1 MRNYQTLDEE
11 FETGLNISAN
21 MRESLRQ
28 IARWAYFLSVLG
40 FILVGFII
48 GIAIFSGTLLGVV
61 LNEMQEEFPGII
73 NTLFIT
79 VIYLFIALISFFPV
93 LFLYRFSV
101 KTKNALRT
109 DNRTY
114 LESAL
119 KNLKSHYKFIG
130 FLALALIGVY
140 ALLIF
145 LIIIASISN

>member
-1 MRNYQTLDEE
+1 
-11 FETGLNISAN
+11 NISAN

-79 VIYLFIALISFFPV
+79 VIYLFIALISFFPL

-109 DNRTY
+109 VNRTY

-119 KNLKSHYKFIG
+119 KYLKSHYKFIG